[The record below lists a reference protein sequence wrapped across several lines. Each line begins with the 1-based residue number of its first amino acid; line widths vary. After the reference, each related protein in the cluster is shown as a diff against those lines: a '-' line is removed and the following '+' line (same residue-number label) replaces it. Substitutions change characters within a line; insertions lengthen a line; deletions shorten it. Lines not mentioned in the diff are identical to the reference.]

1 MMIASLLPLSA
12 PVHGAMHLPGLPSG
26 AAPVA
31 ALCVA
36 FAGPAIRISL
46 SCPVLA
52 RRLSGAAQSCVYI
65 WSPHE

>member
-36 FAGPAIRISL
+36 FAGLAIRISL

-52 RRLSGAAQSCVYI
+52 RRLSGAAQS
-65 WSPHE
+65 WSISGVPHE

>member
-1 MMIASLLPLSA
+1 MMIDSLLPLSA
-12 PVHGAMHLPGLPSG
+12 PAHGAMHLPGLPSG

-31 ALCVA
+31 ACVA

-52 RRLSGAAQSCVYI
+52 RRLSGAAQS
-65 WSPHE
+65 WSIAGVPPE